1 MDTQTIDL
9 LFLEISQVTKTT
21 TAKELSLL
29 ERVRDLEAM
38 QLLDPPVRF
47 LLERVRDLEEAMRPF
62 AELVETTSGR
72 IPVERLCA
80 ADWHKLA
87 KAYRR
92 A

>member
-9 LFLEISQVTKTT
+9 LFLELSQVTKAT
-21 TAKELSLL
+21 TAKELS
-29 ERVRDLEAM
+29 
-38 QLLDPPVRF
+38 

-62 AELVETTSGR
+62 AELVETTAGR